1 MYRDETKVILVC
13 TCHEQSR
20 RTTDKYLT
28 VAIPVIVNKEF
39 MPIKLKIKHDKFLAV
54 DKNYS
59 FHKIREHYI
68 LPNRRFRN
76 PLITQKVSTRLF
88 P

>member
-1 MYRDETKVILVC
+1 MYRDEQKVILVC

-39 MPIKLKIKHDKFLAV
+39 MPITLKMMYDIFCEWYEPKFSE
-54 DKNYS
+54 YS
-59 FHKIREHYI
+59 SVSYI
-68 LPNRRFRN
+68 
-76 PLITQKVSTRLF
+76 TEK
-88 P
+88 

>member
-39 MPIKLKIKHDKFLAV
+39 MPIKLKIMHGKFLGN
-54 DKNYS
+54 DKNLKCY
-59 FHKIREHYI
+59 
-68 LPNRRFRN
+68 L
-76 PLITQKVSTRLF
+76 
-88 P
+88 

>member
-1 MYRDETKVILVC
+1 MYRDEQKVILVC

-39 MPIKLKIKHDKFLAV
+39 MPITLKMMHDKFLV
-54 DKNYS
+54 N
-59 FHKIREHYI
+59 
-68 LPNRRFRN
+68 NVN
-76 PLITQKVSTRLF
+76 PL
-88 P
+88 